1 MFIVGIHPF
10 FSKLVVY
17 KIPRIRMKLK
27 ASVLGRV
34 TRAVLGAGRGAGL
47 SYSLVERLVLIYSFR
62 QHIRAVGWKW
72 VFLVVQPQ
80 L

>member
-1 MFIVGIHPF
+1 
-10 FSKLVVY
+10 
-17 KIPRIRMKLK
+17 MKLK
-27 ASVLGRV
+27 ASVLGSV

-72 VFLVVQPQ
+72 VFLVV
-80 L
+80 